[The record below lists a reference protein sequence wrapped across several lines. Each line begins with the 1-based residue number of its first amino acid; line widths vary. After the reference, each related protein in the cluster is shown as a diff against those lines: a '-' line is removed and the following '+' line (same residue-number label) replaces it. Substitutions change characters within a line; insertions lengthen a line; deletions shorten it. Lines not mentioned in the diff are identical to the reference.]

1 MIIVVKIVVSQLST
15 DSFSVSI
22 IKSIITYCSPLSI
35 TVDLYTSFIRII
47 TSLETYH
54 TRIRIT
60 VPDFSSICKKHQ
72 MLQKLINFTAIHSSI
87 IRSSI
92 STSIITVC
100 IKSTLKDS
108 EVAATVTSEVIH
120 LHR

>member
-1 MIIVVKIVVSQLST
+1 MIIVVIIVVSQLST

-60 VPDFSSICKKHQ
+60 VPDSSSICKKHQ
-72 MLQKLINFTAIHSSI
+72 MLQKLINLTAIHSSI